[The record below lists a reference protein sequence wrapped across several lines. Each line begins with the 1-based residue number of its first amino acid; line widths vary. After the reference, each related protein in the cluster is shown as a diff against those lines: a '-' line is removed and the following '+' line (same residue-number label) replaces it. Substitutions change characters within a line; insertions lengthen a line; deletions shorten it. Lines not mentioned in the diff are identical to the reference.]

1 MERFAHVGEWWSG
14 HCMTDSER
22 YGTKAA
28 ISSDE
33 ALRSVDERLK
43 VDPVLR
49 RLHSDLV
56 LLAALGEV
64 NRLASDSD
72 DPLERMLQGLVEL
85 AVKAC
90 GAAEAGMSLLDER
103 GRLSARAVSSEVAHE
118 LCELQFRS
126 GGPAIAVLQDKKPR
140 IDYADG
146 LGEWSELVEAMARHG
161 LEWVVSQ
168 PILPD
173 VGEKIGVF
181 NLYGCKPLADVHGPI
196 QLLADHTAGVITNG
210 LLYSSAT
217 ELARQLEKALDS
229 RGVIE
234 QAKGV
239 LMAWQGCEPD
249 TAFDILRRVSQREN
263 RKLRVVA
270 EEIVS
275 KARSSGGM
283 RR

>member
-1 MERFAHVGEWWSG
+1 
-14 HCMTDSER
+14 MTDSER
-22 YGTKAA
+22 YGVKAA
-28 ISSDE
+28 ITSDE
-33 ALRSVDERLK
+33 APGFADERLD
-43 VDPVLR
+43 VDAVLR
-49 RLHSDLV
+49 QLHSDVV

-64 NRLASDSD
+64 NRLAADAE
-72 DPLERMLQGLVEL
+72 DPVDRMLEGLVGL
-85 AVKAC
+85 AVTAC
-90 GAAEAGMSLLDER
+90 GAVEAGISLLDER
-103 GRLSARAVSSEVAHE
+103 GRLAARAVSSPLARD

-126 GGPAIAVLQDKKPR
+126 GGPAIAVLEDKKPHV
-140 IDYADG
+140 DYIAD
-146 LGEWSELVEAMARHG
+146 LGEWSELVEVMALHG

-168 PILPD
+168 PIVPD
-173 VGEKIGVF
+173 VGGKVGVF
-181 NLYGCKPLADVHGPI
+181 NLYGRQRLADVDGPI
-196 QLLADHTAGVITNG
+196 QLLADHTAGVVTNG